1 MFGDEYRAAISNSL
15 RSVTDDSAIHPPYRH
30 RLHHPLP
37 ADRQNTPLD
46 VLHANST
53 ARLLAVTQV
62 LESLARLD
70 LKDADSADLQHLANA
85 SAILLRDSCD
95 LLDVMGWRL
104 QA

>member
-1 MFGDEYRAAISNSL
+1 MNSQYIPITGIDCTIPCL
-15 RSVTDDSAIHPPYRH
+15 LIDK
-30 RLHHPLP
+30 
-37 ADRQNTPLD
+37 NTPLD
-46 VLHANST
+46 VLHAHSS

-62 LESLARLD
+62 LESLSRLE
-70 LKDADSADLQHLANA
+70 LKDADGTDLQHLARA

>member
-1 MFGDEYRAAISNSL
+1 MTQQYI
-15 RSVTDDSAIHPPYRH
+15 
-30 RLHHPLP
+30 PLTGIDCTIP
-37 ADRQNTPLD
+37 CLLIDKNTPLD

-70 LKDADSADLQHLANA
+70 LKDADSTDLQHLANA

>member
-1 MFGDEYRAAISNSL
+1 MNKQYIPLTGIDSL
-15 RSVTDDSAIHPPYRH
+15 IPCLLIDK
-30 RLHHPLP
+30 
-37 ADRQNTPLD
+37 NTPLD
-46 VLHANST
+46 VLHANSA

-62 LESLARLD
+62 LESLARLARLD